1 MNQSTNGLHVSRIT
15 FHRRFLTGERISS
28 CKLAP
33 LVNKQYVLFS
43 AVFPLLSQIN
53 SCIILIVLPKRII
66 NLFAKSYKE
75 KEQWQEQVE
84 QWLHTDRILMFAN
97 MLYPIQHQTRCC
109 CDRSWQGSAER
120 TLHNWQNGFDR
131 EVLLGH
137 ENVGIIDAIGE
148 GVKTDYVGNPIREGD
163 RVILAPGTSY
173 GAYGFQWNPDEAPH
187 FRGGFADY
195 IYLSY
200 PNTCFIKTDT
210 SPEVAVMTEPFTI
223 GVHAVMRG
231 QVQIGDT
238 VVVQGAGAIGLVT
251 LICAKISGAAKLI
264 VVGGPARRLEL
275 AKRMGADVTIDIEE
289 ATSVEERT
297 ELVKSETPRGEGAD
311 VVFECAGFLPATP
324 EGLGYVKQSGTFVE
338 VGHFVDMGSI
348 DFNINQLLM
357 RKNIRLEAIWGS
369 RPEHFVRGLPILEKN
384 EFPFADMVSHALP
397 LSRVRDGF
405 DALNGTYR
413 LEGDMVIKIA
423 VSAAE

>member
-1 MNQSTNGLHVSRIT
+1 MKQQIT
-15 FHRRFLTGERISS
+15 ESKNCAYHLSQREANS
-28 CKLAP
+28 
-33 LVNKQYVLFS
+33 YLFS
-43 AVFPLLSQIN
+43 ATSIVRTLFFLNAKTSFPLLSQID
-53 SCIILIVLPKRII
+53 SCIILIVSLNRII

-84 QWLHTDRILMFAN
+84 RLLHMDRILMFESI
-97 MLYPIQHQTRCC
+97 LCPIRHRTRCC
-109 CDRSWQGSAER
+109 YDRNWQGSAEQICTTGR
-120 TLHNWQNGFDR
+120 TGFDR

-137 ENVGIIDAIGE
+137 ENVGVIDAIGE

-173 GAYGFQWNPDEAPH
+173 GAYGFQWNPDDAPH

-200 PNTCFIKTDT
+200 PNTCFIKTSA
-210 SPEVAVMTEPFTI
+210 SPEAAVMTEPFTV

-275 AKRMGADVTIDIEE
+275 AKRMGADVTIDIEDV
-289 ATSVEERT
+289 TSPEERT

-369 RPEHFVRGLPILEKN
+369 RPEHFVRGLPILEKD
-384 EFPFADMVSHALP
+384 EFPFADMVSHELP